1 MTGRLARSLLGAAL
15 LVGCTSTNVH
25 DTPQAKNQACVTCHL
40 AAYQNVQTP
49 VHVNVMPETCET
61 CHTTSGWIPTTSG
74 HPEANFPITTGFH
87 ANAAIGCTDCHN
99 PALGPSAQ
107 GANTDCVHCHI
118 GAHNTPSI
126 DTTHAAVP
134 GYTASATS
142 PVNFCL
148 SCHPHGTYP

>member
-1 MTGRLARSLLGAAL
+1 MTGRFLLAVLLT
-15 LVGCTSTNVH
+15 GCTTTNVH

-40 AAYQNVQTP
+40 AAYQNAPTP
-49 VHVNVMPETCET
+49 HATANPPKPDTCET
-61 CHTTSGWIPTTSG
+61 CHVTSGWIPTTSG

-126 DTTHAAVP
+126 DTTHANLGA
-134 GYTASATS
+134 GYPPSATQ

-148 SCHPHGTYP
+148 TCHPHGTYP